1 MKKSIFIS
9 IVIIVLGGAFFLVNN
24 SRQQS
29 PRVNTTP
36 PTLTLQKNSADY
48 KASFAIFTSGTFR
61 IFTASM
67 YHNLSKNVFI
77 EASNPNIVHIKKRGV
92 TWDDFFKTLPFKLT
106 RDCLT
111 TGTGETFCTKGENR
125 LKFYLSGV
133 KTNDLLNKEIMK
145 DDKTLITYG
154 SENEDDIQKQIKRLN
169 KISSP

>member
-1 MKKSIFIS
+1 
-9 IVIIVLGGAFFLVNN
+9 
-24 SRQQS
+24 
-29 PRVNTTP
+29 
-36 PTLTLQKNSADY
+36 
-48 KASFAIFTSGTFR
+48 
-61 IFTASM
+61 M

-169 KISSP
+169 EISSP